1 MHKFPPFYLVVSKNL
16 YIFANGLLIL
26 YLFIIM
32 ETTKTKRTR
41 EEVRA
46 AFRETMRRKKER
58 MEENLKRMEELEL
71 QGFFA

>member
-1 MHKFPPFYLVVSKNL
+1 
-16 YIFANGLLIL
+16 
-26 YLFIIM
+26 M

-46 AFRETMRRKKER
+46 ALRETMRRKKER
-58 MEENLKRMEELEL
+58 MEENLRRMDELEL